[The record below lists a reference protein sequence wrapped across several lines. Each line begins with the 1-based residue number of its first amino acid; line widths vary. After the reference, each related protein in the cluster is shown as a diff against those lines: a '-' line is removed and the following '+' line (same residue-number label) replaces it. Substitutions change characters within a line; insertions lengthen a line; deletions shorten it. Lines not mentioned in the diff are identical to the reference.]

1 MPLVLHQ
8 LNRPQILGSQ
18 ERLEEIPAPIV
29 AVALFGEI
37 DVIRKLPQINHPGGS
52 RDRGDQKQGTEGAKN
67 SFHGEHLTAGRTNYI
82 INLSVC
88 SSPGPKCK
96 HSPLAMAQEH
106 YKKHPIHSYINV
118 SSHYIWYFD
127 N

>member
-1 MPLVLHQ
+1 M
-8 LNRPQILGSQ
+8 
-18 ERLEEIPAPIV
+18 EEISAPIV

-37 DVIRKLPQINHPGGS
+37 DVIGKLPQINHPGGS
-52 RDRGDQKQGTEGAKN
+52 GDKGDQKQGPEGANN
-67 SFHGEHLTAGRTNYI
+67 SFHGEHLTAGRTKYI

-96 HSPLAMAQEH
+96 RSPLAMAQEH
-106 YKKHPIHSYINV
+106 YEKHPIHSYINV